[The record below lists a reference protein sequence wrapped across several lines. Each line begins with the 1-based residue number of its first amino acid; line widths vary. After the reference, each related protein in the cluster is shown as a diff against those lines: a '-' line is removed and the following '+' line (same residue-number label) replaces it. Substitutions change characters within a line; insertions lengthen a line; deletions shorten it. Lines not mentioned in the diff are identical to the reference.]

1 MSLATVN
8 PPKATPSGPSALP
21 TVPRLRASAPPSDSD
36 GRKRE
41 SVPQFLGLSASPNS
55 ASRPVFQA
63 WEKFLKSPSSLS
75 QPERLDRKLRTLRLV
90 PRRPTAVPTPL
101 SGVHKDFRKS

>member
-1 MSLATVN
+1 MSLATVK
-8 PPKATPSGPSALP
+8 PPKATPRGPSALP

-41 SVPQFLGLSASPNS
+41 SVSQFLGFSASPNS

-63 WEKFLKSPSSLS
+63 CEKFLKSPRSLS
-75 QPERLDRKLRTLRLV
+75 QPERFDRKLRIFRLV
-90 PRRPTAVPTPL
+90 PRSPTAVPTPL
-101 SGVHKDFRKS
+101 SGVHSDLRKS